1 MVFKGHRNLQ
11 TIKGISFLGPSD
23 EYVVSGSDDGH
34 VYIWSKQDGKLQQWL
49 KGDDSVINCLE
60 PHPHL
65 PCTMAT
71 SGIDHDVKIWTPT
84 RAEPLLP
91 GAQAE
96 SQMEENEERQGRMR
110 PELDGT
116 HILLTPDMLSRLL
129 QARVQRAARMA
140 ALRNDGDAETDIE
153 EEQPQDCT
161 IS

>member
-1 MVFKGHRNLQ
+1 MIAGHRNLQ

-71 SGIDHDVKIWTPT
+71 SGE
-84 RAEPLLP
+84 A
-91 GAQAE
+91 GACQ
-96 SQMEENEERQGRMR
+96 
-110 PELDGT
+110 
-116 HILLTPDMLSRLL
+116 
-129 QARVQRAARMA
+129 RVEKNSLACHHRCS
-140 ALRNDGDAETDIE
+140 GI
-153 EEQPQDCT
+153 
-161 IS
+161 